1 MIVGDFNA
9 HNPLSGSDKVTDNGK
24 VVEDVL
30 SNLNLCNVNDGSS
43 TYLHSPKKH
52 KGKID
57 NLFPQNSVRTCWNLL

>member
-52 KGKID
+52 KGKI
-57 NLFPQNSVRTCWNLL
+57 